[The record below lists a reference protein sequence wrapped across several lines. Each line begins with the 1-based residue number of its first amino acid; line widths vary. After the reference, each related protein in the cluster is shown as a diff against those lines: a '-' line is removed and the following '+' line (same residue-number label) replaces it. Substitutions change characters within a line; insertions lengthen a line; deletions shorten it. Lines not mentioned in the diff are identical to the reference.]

1 MSTLAPRPVSIRE
14 SVWFEA
20 ESQTR
25 KVRAQSP
32 VTPTTRS
39 RQPPSGEQPARG
51 TATAFLAML
60 NPAKQS
66 ALQAVK
72 NFRQREITDLVQNL
86 RIYGP
91 QPEHVV
97 PGTVELVQ
105 PIKLTN
111 PFVPKKNPQTGR
123 WHEPKFSL
131 RRQAD
136 LVKKAYLSDTLH
148 LLPPGPKKAAFELRM
163 KRVNASLPLN
173 TLDTKSVQPSANE
186 QQNLTPMRQAQA
198 EALQTRM
205 NESLALLQKL
215 KEKQKELI
223 PRIERDKIR
232 LSTTGRQHSRAP
244 FRVQQK
250 THLEAEIAKHGQTLE
265 AMEKEFSRL
274 RQEAE
279 SEAAQ
284 EPDSVWKL
292 PVMWCG
298 KVVER
303 KVPGAELGTRLYA
316 GKKRMFKGHLWERQ
330 RAKRIR
336 RHSILMRDM
345 AARIARYKD
354 VRLLSSFYP
363 PSFLPLPLQYYK
375 KRRPNPL
382 KPPRYS
388 KPPKLPF

>member
-1 MSTLAPRPVSIRE
+1 
-14 SVWFEA
+14 
-20 ESQTR
+20 
-25 KVRAQSP
+25 
-32 VTPTTRS
+32 
-39 RQPPSGEQPARG
+39 
-51 TATAFLAML
+51 ML

-86 RIYGP
+86 RLYGP
-91 QPEHVV
+91 LPEHVV
-97 PGTVELVQ
+97 PGTVDLIQ

-111 PFVPKKNPQTGR
+111 PFIPKKNPKTGR

-136 LVKKAYLSDTLH
+136 LVKKAHLSDTLH
-148 LLPPGPKKAAFELRM
+148 LLPPGPKKATFELRM

-173 TLDTKSVQPSANE
+173 TLDPKPVQPIADE
-186 QQNLTPMRQAQA
+186 QHNLTPTRQAQA
-198 EALQTRM
+198 QSLTTRM
-205 NESLALLQKL
+205 DESLALLQKL
-215 KEKQKELI
+215 KAKHKELI

-232 LSTTGRQHSRAP
+232 LSNTGRNHSRAP
-244 FRVQQK
+244 FRAQQK
-250 THLEAEIAKHGQTLE
+250 TYLEAEIAKHQETLE
-265 AMEKEFSRL
+265 TTQKEFSQL

-292 PVMWCG
+292 PVTWCG
-298 KVVER
+298 KVAER

-354 VRLLSSFYP
+354 VRFLFFSH
-363 PSFLPLPLQYYK
+363 PSLFLPSPFQYYK

>member
-1 MSTLAPRPVSIRE
+1 
-14 SVWFEA
+14 
-20 ESQTR
+20 
-25 KVRAQSP
+25 
-32 VTPTTRS
+32 
-39 RQPPSGEQPARG
+39 
-51 TATAFLAML
+51 
-60 NPAKQS
+60 
-66 ALQAVK
+66 
-72 NFRQREITDLVQNL
+72 
-86 RIYGP
+86 
-91 QPEHVV
+91 
-97 PGTVELVQ
+97 
-105 PIKLTN
+105 
-111 PFVPKKNPQTGR
+111 
-123 WHEPKFSL
+123 L

-173 TLDTKSVQPSANE
+173 ALDAKPVQPSPDE
-186 QQNLTPMRQAQA
+186 QQNLTHTRLAQA

-205 NESLALLQKL
+205 DESLASLQKL

-232 LSTTGRQHSRAP
+232 FSKTGRQHSRAP

-250 THLEAEIAKHGQTLE
+250 AYLEAEIAQHEQTLE
-265 AMEKEFSRL
+265 ATEKELSRL

-292 PVMWCG
+292 PVTWCG

-330 RAKRIR
+330 RAKRVR
-336 RHSILMRDM
+336 RHSILIRDM

-354 VRLLSSFYP
+354 VRFLTFSYP
-363 PSFLPLPLQYYK
+363 PSF
-375 KRRPNPL
+375 
-382 KPPRYS
+382 
-388 KPPKLPF
+388 